1 MKLYTTFLYMTPN
14 LPVFTYFRKHI
25 RDYMI
30 SLTGLLFPF
39 VGTTLKT
46 YISAFLD
53 FHIQSLTKTVKSY
66 IKDTN
71 NFFRKLE
78 ILGQL
83 LENAILCTIDAVYL
97 YPNIPYEESLFLRKT
112 LT

>member
-1 MKLYTTFLYMTPN
+1 
-14 LPVFTYFRKHI
+14 
-25 RDYMI
+25 MI

-71 NFFRKLE
+71 NFFRKLK

-97 YPNIPYEESLFLRKT
+97 YPNIPHEESLFLRKT

>member
-1 MKLYTTFLYMTPN
+1 MIPN
-14 LPVFTYFRKHI
+14 LPVFTYFQKHI

-30 SLTGLLFPF
+30 SLAGLLFPF

-46 YISAFLD
+46 SAFLD
-53 FHIQSLTKTVKSY
+53 FHIQPLTKTVKFF

-78 ILGQL
+78 ILRQL
-83 LENAILCTIDAVYL
+83 SENAILCTIDAVYL
-97 YPNIPYEESLFLRKT
+97 
-112 LT
+112 